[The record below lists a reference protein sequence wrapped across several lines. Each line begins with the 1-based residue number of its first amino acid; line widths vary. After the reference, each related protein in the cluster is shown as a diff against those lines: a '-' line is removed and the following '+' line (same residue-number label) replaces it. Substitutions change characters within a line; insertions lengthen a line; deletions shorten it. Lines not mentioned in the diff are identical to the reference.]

1 MTDEALKALA
11 EAAGLAPSWKDYR
24 GAWHEVEP
32 DTLRSVLA
40 ALDLPAASDDEVRDS
55 TARLHAPSEA
65 LPPLLTLPVGAAM
78 ELPVSGAWR
87 LALEHGGT
95 LDGRDAIPPLD
106 QPGYHRLEVG
116 GREITLAVTPASCT
130 GLPGGHGGGRPWG
143 MAVQLY
149 SLRRPGD
156 GGIGDFAALGD
167 FIGAAARRGA
177 DAVAIS
183 PVHAQFSADPDRFS
197 PYAPSSR
204 IMLNVLHAD
213 SLEPHADLESSDL
226 VQWPAAARWRLQ
238 QFRRMFDSN
247 ELAAPFA
254 EFRTAHGETLESH
267 ARFEALHAHFY
278 GSDAALWHWRTWPA
292 PFRDPAS
299 AEVAAFARE
308 FGHEVAFHA
317 FLQFLADRGL
327 GAAQAKALSEG
338 MRIGLVSDLAVGT
351 DGGGS
356 HAWSRQ
362 DEMLIG
368 LGVGAPP
375 DLLNTAGQNWGIT
388 AFSPRGLKQH
398 GYAAFIEMLRAALRH
413 AGGVRI
419 DHVMGL
425 ARLWVV
431 PDGTPAGAGAYLS
444 LPVQELLRLTALES
458 QRHGAIVL
466 GEDLGTVPEG
476 FQETLIASGLL
487 GMRVLW
493 FERARDEG
501 FIAPMHW
508 SEQAVAMTSTHDL
521 ATTAGWW
528 SGRDIFWRH
537 SIGLLADDEAVRHE
551 EAMRDRDR
559 GMLWDAMR
567 ASGAAEGE
575 RPPSHETSRAVDAM
589 CGHVARAACGLAML
603 PLEDVLGRIEQP
615 NLPGTLDE
623 HPNWQ
628 RRMDGPAAALLDAPE
643 VAARL
648 DKVVAARG

>member
-1 MTDEALKALA
+1 MSDDALRALA

-40 ALDLPAASDDEVRDS
+40 ALDLPAGDAAAVRDS
-55 TARLHAPSEA
+55 AARLHAPAEA
-65 LPPLLTLPVGAAM
+65 LPPLITLPVGEAM
-78 ELPVSGAWR
+78 RLPVGGALR
-87 LALEHGGT
+87 VVLEDGGIIE
-95 LDGRDAIPPLD
+95 GRDEVPPID
-106 QPGYHRLEVG
+106 RPGYHRLEIGDASV
-116 GREITLAVTPASCT
+116 TLAVTPQSCA
-130 GLPGGHGGGRPWG
+130 GVPGKRPWG
-143 MAVQLY
+143 IAVQLY

-167 FIGAAARRGA
+167 FVRAAAAKGA

-204 IMLNVLHAD
+204 IMLNVLHANAREPD
-213 SLEPHADLESSDL
+213 LSLEQAEL
-226 VQWPAAARWRLQ
+226 VNWPLAARVRL
-238 QFRRMFDSN
+238 
-247 ELAAPFA
+247 A
-254 EFRTAHGETLESH
+254 EFRKRFEAGADGNAFADFRAAQGEKLEAH

-278 GSDAALWHWRTWPA
+278 GADPNRWHWRTWPD
-292 PFRDPAS
+292 PYRTPAS
-299 AEVAAFARE
+299 PEVAAFAAE
-308 FGHEVAFHA
+308 HAHEVSFHA
-317 FLQFLADRGL
+317 YLQFLADQGL
-327 GAAQAKALSEG
+327 GEAQAEAKAR
-338 MRIGLVSDLAVGT
+338 MRIGLVTDLAVGT

-375 DLLNTAGQNWGIT
+375 DLLNTQGQNWGIT
-388 AFSPRGLKQH
+388 AFSPRGLRQH
-398 GYAAFIEMLRAALRH
+398 GYGAFIEMLRAALRH

-431 PDGTPAGAGAYLS
+431 PDGASSAQGAYLHF
-444 LPVQELLRLTALES
+444 PVRDLLRLTALES

-476 FQETLIASGLL
+476 FQELLISSGLL

-501 FIAPMHW
+501 FIAPPHW
-508 SEQAVAMTSTHDL
+508 SGQAVGMTSTHDL

-537 SIGLLADDEAVRHE
+537 RIGLLADDAAVRQ
-551 EAMRDRDR
+551 EAAARARDR

-567 ASGAAEGE
+567 ASGAAVGDLPSPGE
-575 RPPSHETSRAVDAM
+575 TARATDAA
-589 CGHVARAACGLAML
+589 CAHVARAACELVML
-603 PLEDVLGRIEQP
+603 PLEDVLARVEQP

-623 HPNWQ
+623 HPNWR

-643 VAARL
+643 VVARL
-648 DKVVAARG
+648 GKVVAARG